1 MQATRALAA
10 LMTIAAIGL
19 CSGGCTKPA
28 ADGPGAKATKHDDHD
43 HEHEHAHAGPHQGH
57 LMVIGDEEY
66 HAEWTHDAS
75 GKVTFYI
82 LDAAGKSEVPITADH
97 LTIDVK
103 IGDNP
108 PKSYDLLAVAPKD
121 GKSATFEITDKQF
134 AALFDQLKSSGLVL
148 TLHADIADKH
158 FSQIIKEHDHGHDH

>member
-1 MQATRALAA
+1 MA
-10 LMTIAAIGL
+10 
-19 CSGGCTKPA
+19 P
-28 ADGPGAKATKHDDHD
+28 
-43 HEHEHAHAGPHQGH
+43 
-57 LMVIGDEEY
+57 
-66 HAEWTHDAS
+66 AS
-75 GKVTFYI
+75 GAAGSSSAK
-82 LDAAGKSEVPITADH
+82 AAGKSEVPITADH